1 MTVPPPPSAPLPR
14 PDTGPVGRTHIERER
29 PWWSEIDVL
38 LAVLWFVGA
47 MLVATIV
54 TVIAASIGGGDI
66 ADNPVYALFFGTAAF
81 QVLQASYPWLV
92 SRRKGLGLEEDWRFV
107 SSLPNDIYIGLLL
120 ALGCFIGAQAAT
132 LGAAALVGL
141 DNTEDASNTD
151 ILVDNKN
158 SPWIYGIIFLVVV
171 GAPLAEELL
180 FRGLILRVLQKSYGR
195 VFAILVS
202 SLLFAIPHWQP
213 DASWQET
220 VVLLSALT
228 VVGLVLAIG
237 AVVTDRLG
245 PAVIA
250 HFLFNATGT
259 LITLST

>member
-1 MTVPPPPSAPLPR
+1 MTTPPPPSAPLPP
-14 PDTGPVGRTHIERER
+14 PDAGPLGRTHIQRER
-29 PWWSEIDVL
+29 PWWSEIDAL
-38 LAVLWFVGA
+38 LAIVWFMGA
-47 MLVATIV
+47 MIVATIV
-54 TVIAASIGGGDI
+54 TLTATSIGGGDVT
-66 ADNPVYALFFGTAAF
+66 DNPVYALFFGTAAF
-81 QVLQASYPWLV
+81 QILQATYPWLV
-92 SRRKGLGLEEDWRFV
+92 SHRKGLGIEEDWHFV

-120 ALGCFIGAQAAT
+120 ALGCFVGAQVAT

-141 DNTEDASNTD
+141 DNTDDASNTD
-151 ILVDNKN
+151 ILVDNQS
-158 SPWIYGIIFLVVV
+158 SPWIFGIIFLVVV

-180 FRGLILRVLQKSYGR
+180 FRGLILRVFQKSYGS
-195 VFAILVS
+195 VFAVLAS

-245 PAVIA
+245 PSVIA

-259 LITLST
+259 LLTFSF